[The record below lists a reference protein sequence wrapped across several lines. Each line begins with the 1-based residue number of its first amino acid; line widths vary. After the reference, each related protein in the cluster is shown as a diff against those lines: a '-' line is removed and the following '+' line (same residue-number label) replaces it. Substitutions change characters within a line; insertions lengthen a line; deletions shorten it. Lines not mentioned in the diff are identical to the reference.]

1 MYTVTITTTKTA
13 KAATPAAAMAAATT
27 AVTKMES
34 VLERLPFWKL
44 LTDSEKELVQQNA
57 VIRLYKKGT
66 RVYSSERECLGMLFV
81 MQGEMRTYLLSEE
94 GREVTLFRIYPNDLC
109 VLSASCVIS
118 QISFDTQMSAQK
130 DTEALMI
137 PPNIVLLLKEKN
149 LSVRCFLYELATKRF
164 SDVMWAMQ
172 QILFKRLD
180 QRLALFLMQESQR
193 LGTDTIHMTHEQ
205 IAQQIS
211 SAREAVARMLKQ
223 FSEDGL
229 VELKRG
235 AIRLLDQKGLKALQ

>member
-1 MYTVTITTTKTA
+1 
-13 KAATPAAAMAAATT
+13 
-27 AVTKMES
+27 MES

-130 DTEALMI
+130 DTEALII

-164 SDVMWAMQ
+164 SDVMWVMQ

>member
-1 MYTVTITTTKTA
+1 
-13 KAATPAAAMAAATT
+13 MAAATT

-57 VIRLYKKGT
+57 VIRRYKKGT

-130 DTEALMI
+130 DTEALII
-137 PPNIVLLLKEKN
+137 PPNIVLFLKEKN